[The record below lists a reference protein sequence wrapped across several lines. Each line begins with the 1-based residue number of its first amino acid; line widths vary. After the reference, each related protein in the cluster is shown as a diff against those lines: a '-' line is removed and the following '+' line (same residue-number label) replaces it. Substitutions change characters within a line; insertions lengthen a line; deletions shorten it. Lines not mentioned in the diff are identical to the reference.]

1 MRVKFIKSWRN
12 YRVGQQLDNFHDGMA
27 TELLRRGIVICVEI
41 EEEKS
46 SKKKKYMVPPEP
58 RHA

>member
-1 MRVKFIKSWRN
+1 MKVKFIKSWRH
-12 YRVGQQLDNFHDGMA
+12 YREGQELENFHDGMA
-27 TELLRRGIVICVEI
+27 TTLIRRGILIHVEI

-46 SKKKKYMVPPEP
+46 SKKKKYMVPQEQ